1 MNEAIARLDIDEV
14 SSFQIRR
21 YTPSIDM
28 EKISHHDFIVPSA
41 ANCHGLFEH
50 EMIAKSAKSD
60 WQRHALSEADSDGSA
75 ITGLRASVSFI
86 AEQEWE
92 GEVIRIEEDRFLGR
106 LHDLSE
112 WNDASFCEETEF
124 SLKEIS
130 ETDLSLLKEGAIF
143 RWSLGFSR
151 TPAGTRERT
160 SRIVFRRLPAWTK
173 KDLAL
178 STQRAEELWKSIEWD
193 D

>member
-1 MNEAIARLDIDEV
+1 MSEAIARLDFDEA
-14 SSFQIRR
+14 SSFQIRQ
-21 YTPSIDM
+21 YTPSIEM
-28 EKISHHDFIVPSA
+28 EKISHHTFIAPIVD
-41 ANCHGLFEH
+41 NCYSHLQH
-50 EMIAKSAKSD
+50 DIIAKSAKSD
-60 WQRHALSEADSDGSA
+60 WQRHGLSEADSDGSA
-75 ITGLRASVSFI
+75 MTGLRASVSFI

-92 GEVIRIEEDRFLGR
+92 GEVIRIEGDRFIGR

-112 WNDASFCEETEF
+112 WNDASFCEETDF

-130 ETDLSLLKEGAIF
+130 ETDLSLVKEGAIF